1 MLETVV
7 ECRYREL
14 CLICDRGPRSK
25 PETEKFRL
33 RHKDL
38 HVLTLHEKTLE
49 PLNMKHV
56 KVNNEDTRTTS
67 VASTV
72 NLEHISHF
80 ILRLL
85 LLNSNKDMLAGSENI
100 KIQKINLFSVTVRN
114 KLSHGRGR
122 FVGLHVFIL
131 THPK

>member
-1 MLETVV
+1 
-7 ECRYREL
+7 
-14 CLICDRGPRSK
+14 
-25 PETEKFRL
+25 
-33 RHKDL
+33 
-38 HVLTLHEKTLE
+38 
-49 PLNMKHV
+49 MKHV

-122 FVGLHVFIL
+122 FVGLHDFIL